1 MGKLERRD
9 IIKEYTDFASQT
21 YAPLSRIGYFPDN
34 HSECYVVKN
43 FFLNTFAGKAFWK
56 TYFVWDTYLKY

>member
-34 HSECYVVKN
+34 RSECYVVKN
-43 FFLNTFAGKAFWK
+43 FYLNTFAGKAFWK
-56 TYFVWDTYLKY
+56 YIIKEY